1 MSLTKPFSWEYR
13 LRFPILIA
21 SQPLLAL
28 FVHWFSGN
36 EGLWYAPTFPLATG
50 WIAAAIGTV
59 GILLRIHATTYLHV
73 RVMASQEPDASR
85 FVSTGIYGVIRNP
98 LYLSSLLLFGA
109 YGLFFGALWAGAF
122 VIFHWVRYQRII
134 QLEESCLLSS
144 WGQEFEDY
152 CRQVP
157 RWLPR
162 WNGFRPTV
170 RLWISSSGVLANT
183 LFVTIWAGIVASA
196 CTGNLTWVIPF
207 ELAGAIGMAVVH
219 WRSAPLLD

>member
-50 WIAAAIGTV
+50 WIAVAIGTV

-85 FVSTGIYGVIRNP
+85 FVSTGIYGVISQAVTQRTHEM
-98 LYLSSLLLFGA
+98 
-109 YGLFFGALWAGAF
+109 GL
-122 VIFHWVRYQRII
+122 R
-134 QLEESCLLSS
+134 
-144 WGQEFEDY
+144 
-152 CRQVP
+152 
-157 RWLPR
+157 
-162 WNGFRPTV
+162 
-170 RLWISSSGVLANT
+170 
-183 LFVTIWAGIVASA
+183 
-196 CTGNLTWVIPF
+196 
-207 ELAGAIGMAVVH
+207 M
-219 WRSAPLLD
+219 RSAPGAQTSSQWRLCRA